1 MAAMAFDATGR
12 EDEAALL
19 LRYAAGDRAAAAALV
34 ARLAPMALSLAR
46 RLLGDPAEA
55 EDVTQ
60 EAMLRLWKI
69 APDWDPDRARVSTW
83 LYRVVVN
90 LCTDRRRR
98 RRPEPM
104 DVLPDLAD
112 GALPAVA
119 QMQVQ
124 ARVDALQAA
133 LAELPDRQRIA
144 VVLRDIDGLANP
156 EIATILGI
164 SVEAVESLAARGR
177 RALREALGV
186 RRNELGFE
194 DD

>member
-104 DVLPDLAD
+104 DVLPELAD

-119 QMQVQ
+119 QMQAQ

-133 LAELPDRQRIA
+133 LAGLPERQRIA

-177 RALREALGV
+177 RALRETLGV

>member
-19 LRYAAGDRAAAAALV
+19 LRYASGDRAAAAALV

-69 APDWDPDRARVSTW
+69 APDWDSERARVSTW

-98 RRPEPM
+98 RRPETM
-104 DVLPDLAD
+104 EVLPELAD
-112 GALPAVA
+112 GAPPAVA
-119 QMQVQ
+119 QMQTR
-124 ARVDALQAA
+124 ARADALQAA
-133 LAELPDRQRIA
+133 LTALPERQRIA

-156 EIATILGI
+156 EIATILGV

-177 RALREALGV
+177 RALRENLGS
-186 RRNELGFE
+186 RRSELGFE

>member
-104 DVLPDLAD
+104 DVLPELAD

-133 LAELPDRQRIA
+133 LAELPERQRIA

-177 RALREALGV
+177 RALRETLGV

>member
-133 LAELPDRQRIA
+133 LAELPERQRIA

-177 RALREALGV
+177 RALRETLGV
-186 RRNELGFE
+186 RRSELGFE

>member
-104 DVLPDLAD
+104 DVLPELAD

-177 RALREALGV
+177 RALRENLGS
-186 RRNELGFE
+186 RRSELGFE

>member
-104 DVLPDLAD
+104 DVLPELAD

-133 LAELPDRQRIA
+133 LAGLPERQRIA

-177 RALREALGV
+177 RALRETLGV

>member
-1 MAAMAFDATGR
+1 MAFDETGR

-19 LRYAAGDRAAAAALV
+19 GRYAAGDRDAAAALV

-69 APDWDPDRARVSTW
+69 APDWDPERARVSTW

-98 RRPEPM
+98 RRPETM
-104 DVLPDLAD
+104 EVLPELAD
-112 GALPAVA
+112 GAPPAVA
-119 QMQVQ
+119 QMQAQ
-124 ARVDALQAA
+124 ARADALQAA
-133 LAELPDRQRIA
+133 LTALPERQRIA

-156 EIATILGI
+156 EIATILGV

-177 RALREALGV
+177 RALRESLGC

>member
-104 DVLPDLAD
+104 DVLPELAD

-119 QMQVQ
+119 QMQAQ

-133 LAELPDRQRIA
+133 LAGLPERQRIA

-177 RALREALGV
+177 RALRETLGV
-186 RRNELGFE
+186 RRSELGFE

>member
-177 RALREALGV
+177 RALRETLGV